1 MIEYPAEL
9 PYPDLSGYALEHAPN
24 LTRTPMQSGRARQR
38 RKYTSV
44 PSFVT
49 LSWGMPQKEFELFE
63 AWFRWEL
70 KEGQEWFTGWA
81 QTGGPTTQTVMRFV
95 GSDNAPPYTARMDG
109 PDYWSISCRLEIREK
124 QTFADGWQ
132 HLPQYILF
140 PSILDMAINREWPE
154 SKYQTFMGAF
164 DEGINQEW
172 PE

>member
-24 LTRTPMQSGRARQR
+24 LMRTPMVSGRARQR
-38 RKYTSV
+38 QRYTSI

-81 QTGGPTTQTVMRFV
+81 QTGGITTQTVMRFV
-95 GSDNAPPYTARMDG
+95 GSEMCIRDRTKRITVWVVIPPVCAQPVNHSCPSFSSCLLYTSDA
-109 PDYWSISCRLEIREK
+109 
-124 QTFADGWQ
+124 AD
-132 HLPQYILF
+132 
-140 PSILDMAINREWPE
+140 E
-154 SKYQTFMGAF
+154 
-164 DEGINQEW
+164 
-172 PE
+172 

>member
-9 PYPDLSGYALEHAPN
+9 AYPDLSGYSLEHAPN
-24 LTRTPMQSGRARQR
+24 LSRTTMVSGRARQR

-81 QTGGPTTQTVMRFV
+81 QTGGITTQTVMRFV
-95 GSDNAPPYTARMDG
+95 GSDSGPAYTARMNG

-164 DEGINQEW
+164 DEGINEEW